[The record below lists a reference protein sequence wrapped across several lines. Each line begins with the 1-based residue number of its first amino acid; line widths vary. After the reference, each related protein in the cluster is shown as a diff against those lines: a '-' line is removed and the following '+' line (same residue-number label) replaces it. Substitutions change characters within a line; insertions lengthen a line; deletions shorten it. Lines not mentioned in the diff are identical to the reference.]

1 MLHIILMLLN
11 DRLAG
16 IFELYK
22 ISGELSR
29 LQSWKGIPNS
39 ENGLDR

>member
-1 MLHIILMLLN
+1 MLHIILTLPN

-16 IFELYK
+16 LFELHK

-29 LQSWKGIPNS
+29 LQSWKGIPSS
-39 ENGLDR
+39 ENCLDR